1 MPHAMRAGPEGFLA
15 MWRWSGDIGFDS
27 YRMLPDPEAMGV

>member
-1 MPHAMRAGPEGFLA
+1 MRAGPEGFLA
-15 MWRWSGDIGFDS
+15 MWRWFGDIGFDS